1 MSIDTISKSHL
12 NNLLV
17 KLNST
22 DLEQYKHIQKIKS
35 NNIAYA
41 KLKMLANQIKAL
53 EDEARTI
60 INETIE
66 IDDLNNV
73 KCSFKK
79 YPGNYYYLYENI
91 HGYDNNLTNELEINN
106 EKFLSILSPEEWKY
120 DTTKIQYIPSD
131 FYDYDL
137 TFIKQ

>member
-66 IDDLNNV
+66 IDNLNNV

-79 YPGNYYYLYENI
+79 YPGNYYHLYENI
-91 HGYDNNLTNELEINN
+91 IHDLNINIENNNT
-106 EKFLSILSPEEWKY
+106 FLSILSPEEWNY
-120 DTTKIQYIPSD
+120 DTNKYKYLASY

-137 TFIKQ
+137 TFIKQS